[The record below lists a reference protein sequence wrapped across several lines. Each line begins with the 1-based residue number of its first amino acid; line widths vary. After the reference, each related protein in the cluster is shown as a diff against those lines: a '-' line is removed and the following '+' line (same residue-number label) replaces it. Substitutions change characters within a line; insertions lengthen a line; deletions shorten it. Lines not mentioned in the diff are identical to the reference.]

1 MSDGKD
7 RVRLWLRLLKVVRG
21 IEHDVRDH
29 LRREYNTTLPRFDVM
44 SALSR
49 HPEGLKMSQLS
60 GVLRVSG
67 GNVTGI
73 ADRLSEEGL
82 VERVPVP
89 GDRRAMVLRLTEE
102 GQAEFATQ
110 AEAHESWI
118 NDLLAGVSPDEARA
132 MAERLQAFAEATEQ
146 NEKEKADAQ

>member
-1 MSDGKD
+1 MNESKD
-7 RVRLWLRLLKVVRG
+7 RLRLWLRLLKVVRG

-29 LRREYNTTLPRFDVM
+29 LRREHNTTLPRFDVM

-89 GDRRAMVLRLTEE
+89 GDRRAMVLRLTQE

-110 AEAHESWI
+110 AAAHETWI
-118 NDLLAGVSPDEARA
+118 NGLLASVSPDEARA
-132 MAERLQAFAEATEQ
+132 MAERLQTFAEATE
-146 NEKEKADAQ
+146 NTEKEQADAQ

>member
-1 MSDGKD
+1 MSNAAKD

-21 IEHDVRDH
+21 LEQELRDT
-29 LRREYNTTLPRFDVM
+29 LRREHNTTLPRFDVM

-60 GVLRVSG
+60 GVLRVSN

-82 VERVPVP
+82 VQRIPVP
-89 GDRRAMVLRLTEE
+89 GDRRAMMLRLTPQ
-102 GQAEFATQ
+102 GAAEFALQ
-110 AEAHESWI
+110 AQAHEDWI
-118 NDLLAGVSPDEARA
+118 NEKLRGVSPEEARA
-132 MAERLQAFAEATEQ
+132 MAARLQAFAAQTEEEE
-146 NEKEKADAQ
+146 NANAQ